1 MLITKVK
8 DKIVI
13 ETIANLQ
20 IAQSEAADNG
30 DAKAVIKVTKYLMRF
45 VKKYANSV
53 NAIWPTEERE

>member
-45 VKKYANSV
+45 VFQTLKSLTLFQK
-53 NAIWPTEERE
+53 I